1 MRIQRKKTAQ
11 GRGGSAGQ
19 GMAEGAKGTEGKS
32 KTGQDRAR
40 QGKTMQRAGQRDPA
54 EGKGSVAKETTMY
67 WMAGSNA
74 SSNSRVN
81 FIIPWLHKSVRPKV
95 RLLYY
100 QYKMYNI
107 DFIRPQNSLD
117 TRCFWCI

>member
-40 QGKTMQRAGQRDPA
+40 QGKTMQRAGQRDTA
-54 EGKGSVAKETTMY
+54 EGQGSVAKETTMY
-67 WMAGSNA
+67 WMAGSNT
-74 SSNSRVN
+74 SSNSSAAESSESGSGVGKRNHGVVV
-81 FIIPWLHKSVRPKV
+81 WMV
-95 RLLYY
+95 
-100 QYKMYNI
+100 Q
-107 DFIRPQNSLD
+107 
-117 TRCFWCI
+117 